1 MAPDLLHESCRAE
14 ADQTLHARSGG
25 NAIWCQ
31 QPRVNHKPFPESSTK
46 FTMNG
51 ISDIPN
57 VRTFGKLVL
66 DLRFFVGLHGHML
79 MLRCGEGIKEIP
91 LDAESAEGLRS
102 YFAGG
107 APASRTTD
115 KHSRKSE
122 NQ

>member
-1 MAPDLLHESCRAE
+1 
-14 ADQTLHARSGG
+14 
-25 NAIWCQ
+25 
-31 QPRVNHKPFPESSTK
+31 
-46 FTMNG
+46 MNG

-57 VRTFGKLVL
+57 IRTFGKLVL
-66 DLRFFVGLHGHML
+66 DMRYFVCIHANALTI
-79 MLRCGEGIKEIP
+79 RCGDGVKEIP

-107 APASRTTD
+107 EPASRTTD

>member
-1 MAPDLLHESCRAE
+1 
-14 ADQTLHARSGG
+14 
-25 NAIWCQ
+25 
-31 QPRVNHKPFPESSTK
+31 
-46 FTMNG
+46 MNG

-122 NQ
+122 TQ